1 MVRGLG
7 LRDLGLFLR
16 GDMGKV
22 IVTYNY
28 WKGSYKGSRDELFF
42 VMAEGKTG
50 GNGHKL

>member
-1 MVRGLG
+1 MG

-16 GDMGKV
+16 GDMEEV

-28 WKGSYKGSRDELFF
+28 WKGSYKCNGDKLFF
-42 VMAEGKTG
+42 VMAEGKTR